1 MLGSTVLGGVMKMW
15 SHGQQ
20 DKHDAHIRLLDF
32 HRSVQASVD
41 SARAMQSPGT
51 SWIRRFIVVVA
62 MCAGVGVVFFAPMLD
77 QVTNVPIQVTS
88 GGKWLF
94 GLIDTTKTV
103 TEYVKLEGWV
113 TPEWLPVTIMNVIGF
128 YFGSAAMARR

>member
-15 SHGQQ
+15 AQGQQ

-32 HRSVQASVD
+32 NKSVQESVD

-51 SWIRRFIVVVA
+51 FWIRRFIVVVA
-62 MCAGVGVVFFAPMLD
+62 MLAGVGVVFFAPMLD
-77 QVTNVPIQVTS
+77 QVTNVPLQVTT
-88 GGKWLF
+88 GGSWLF

-113 TPEWLPVTIMNVIGF
+113 TPEWLPVTIMNIIGF

>member
-15 SHGQQ
+15 AQGQQ

-32 HRSVQASVD
+32 NKSVQESVD
-41 SARAMQSPGT
+41 SARAMQGPRV

-62 MCAGVGVVFFAPMLD
+62 MLAGVGVVFFAPMLD
-77 QVTNVPIQVTS
+77 QVTNVPLQVTTGRS
-88 GGKWLF
+88 WLF
-94 GLIDTTKTV
+94 GLIDTTRTV

-113 TPEWLPVTIMNVIGF
+113 TPEWLPVTIMNIIGF